1 MTGGVVTG
9 GWSFVIAA
17 YVLTAL
23 VLAIYGV
30 TLITRLREERGRAS
44 EEQKRQ

>member
-9 GWSFVIAA
+9 GWNFVVAA
-17 YVLTAL
+17 YTITFA

-30 TLITRLREERGRAS
+30 TLVTRFREEFRRAA
-44 EEQKRQ
+44 EEREK

>member
-9 GWSFVIAA
+9 GWNFVVAA
-17 YVLTAL
+17 YTITFV

-30 TLITRLREERGRAS
+30 TLVTRFRDEFRRAA
-44 EEQKRQ
+44 EEQDK